1 MKRPVLKFTILLASL
16 FFLSI
21 LVLFG
26 NNNNYTTR
34 YFETFR
40 YVNKGNNSNQI
51 YFINELTEKQINHK
65 WYIQVYY
72 GSEGEWVKFEKY
84 MASNDKNK
92 PNGSRIQTIE
102 NTLSIKSITQN
113 PNPLNISSTDDE
125 NKS

>member
-1 MKRPVLKFTILLASL
+1 MKRPILKFTILFALL

-26 NNNNYTTR
+26 NGNNYTTR

-102 NTLSIKSITQN
+102 NTLSIKSIPQN